1 MYTNSHPAEGS
12 VEGMEEVV
20 GLILGVAEGVNEGEE
35 LGCSEGEALGDFEG
49 LFSEGQGRK
58 NSLDEYLRSYVF
70 SWQRNKEVGCR
81 TNRNWIIAP
90 FRRSR

>member
-49 LFSEGQGRK
+49 LLSEGQGIK
-58 NSLDEYLRSYVF
+58 NSLDEYLRSYVVF
-70 SWQRNKEVGCR
+70 VAKKQKGWV
-81 TNRNWIIAP
+81 
-90 FRRSR
+90 

>member
-1 MYTNSHPAEGS
+1 MLTKSHPAEGS

-20 GLILGVAEGVNEGEE
+20 GLILGVAEGVNEGEV

-58 NSLDEYLRSYVF
+58 NSLDEYLRSYVVF
-70 SWQRNKEVGCR
+70 VAKKQKGWV
-81 TNRNWIIAP
+81 
-90 FRRSR
+90 

>member
-1 MYTNSHPAEGS
+1 MYTKSHPAEGS

-20 GLILGVAEGVNEGEE
+20 GLILSVAEGVSEGEE

-58 NSLDEYLRSYVF
+58 NLLDEYLRSYVVF
-70 SWQRNKEVGCR
+70 VAKKQKGWV
-81 TNRNWIIAP
+81 
-90 FRRSR
+90 